1 MAGRSQLSDSTVSD
15 SREELFD
22 FSDKYRKNM
31 RKRRLERL
39 SERTSVAYRLV
50 T

>member
-1 MAGRSQLSDSTVSD
+1 MAGWSRLSDSTVSD
-15 SREELFD
+15 SRVELFD

-31 RKRRLERL
+31 RKRRLGRL
-39 SERTSVAYRLV
+39 SERASVAYRLV